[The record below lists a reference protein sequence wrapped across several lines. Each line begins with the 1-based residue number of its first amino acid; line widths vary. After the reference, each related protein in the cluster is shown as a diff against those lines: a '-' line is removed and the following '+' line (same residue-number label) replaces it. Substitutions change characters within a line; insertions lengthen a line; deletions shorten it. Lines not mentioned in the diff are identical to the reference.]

1 MSVAGSI
8 LVVDDEP
15 SIVDALAEVLRWEGY
30 PVLTAPNGQR
40 ALEELGRAQAS
51 LVLLDYMMPVMDGL
65 LALERIRADPAW
77 RSIPV
82 VVMTAATLPA
92 DASGWDGL
100 LRKPFEVDALFELVR
115 NLAGPPPATNRDP
128 S

>member
-1 MSVAGSI
+1 
-8 LVVDDEP
+8 
-15 SIVDALAEVLRWEGY
+15 
-30 PVLTAPNGQR
+30 
-40 ALEELGRAQAS
+40 
-51 LVLLDYMMPVMDGL
+51 VLLDYMMPVMDGL

-82 VVMTAATLPA
+82 VVMTAAQLPTG
-92 DASGWDGL
+92 ASGWDAL

-115 NLAGPPPATNRDP
+115 SLAGPPPARAPDP

>member
-1 MSVAGSI
+1 MAVARSI

-15 SIVDALAEVLRWEGY
+15 SIVDALADVLRWEGY
-30 PVLTAPNGQR
+30 QVLTASNGER
-40 ALEELGRAQAS
+40 ALEELARGHAS

-82 VVMTAATLPA
+82 VVMTAAQLPTGS
-92 DASGWDGL
+92 SGWDGL

-115 NLAGPPPATNRDP
+115 GLAGPPPARAPDP